1 MTSTA
6 SLLPPPDDPSIGD
19 VLPLG
24 EFLWSLRQRG
34 IATGLRDYRSLERLL
49 LRWPST
55 DPVLLRDAVAAIVA
69 RNEQELADVRTA
81 YDEWFDEKEPAPPPP
96 PPRTR
101 QVPRARTFLAA
112 LALVLLVISALSGWK
127 VWRWKHQPTPT
138 HIEQPRPS
146 ARANTPTPPPPPPL
160 PPEPRGNSLRTP
172 AVAAGIAA
180 LVIVCAAAIWQ
191 TQRRRA
197 RWKRA
202 YLNETIAGT
211 TGPSRYETT
220 VKRAEPLIDRTLVE
234 DVATIIGQGVEVDE
248 QSDRLDIEQSLRL
261 TLGAGMCP
269 QLAFEA
275 PPRNAAVLVLQD
287 TGAEMRPWRE
297 KVDALVAEL
306 VRQRVAIERWFFNSD
321 PSTVWS
327 ESFGQRVTLERLS
340 GQRGELSL
348 LIISS
353 GDTAGR
359 IIEQHAS
366 ACMVLR
372 RWAYRAWLNPVAN
385 AAYWPSALWRLPI
398 RVWPFTRNGLRGMAW
413 DLAHT
418 SLAVPNDLADAPRAV
433 GEDDIERM
441 KRLIA
446 LVPSPTL
453 ALADELRR
461 RYAPDIP
468 EEVVLFLAAE
478 GTFRGERYCLPKE
491 ETVRLLAAERTD
503 TPSRERRI
511 RHFLLEVLH
520 DSEPAAG
527 SVAHLRWQLD
537 LAMQQ
542 MQVSAMGEGSYAEPL
557 NLLGALAEGPLR
569 EEVEAAVGTLRHTPP
584 VERAVRRTLRDAA
597 SRLPSVVPDS
607 VRTLPPRL
615 AWPGWAAIPI
625 AAVIACCS
633 FLAARPAGRGT
644 GELLHH
650 KVAYQLT
657 STGNGNYSLTPIGA
671 APRTASI
678 YTGERKLTDTKVPG
692 NVQTAVDGVYLQA
705 RAELTTGQLALS
717 NLVWVPK
724 RVPPPMRLVPDEK
737 PPVAASM
744 GPVHLQPFE
753 HGATALNVNVPT
765 RTAPG
770 TLHIDNEPTVPASLP
785 AGLGRLTVMAAAIT
799 VRDAANLQIAW
810 NGSDLTLPPGRY
822 SVTSQVSGIVL
833 ASAIAQIK
841 AGQRTSV
848 PIKPSRGVASLSVT
862 SSATA
867 TMRLKTPRKDAQ
879 LVESTPGHY
888 DLFAPGGTYDVAVAV
903 TGYVPSTV
911 AVTVVNGAAHQE
923 MLAPDT
929 LFEQSSAS
937 LDQQTLVSKKSTTY
951 KVEERTAFEL
961 VHPDG
966 SVTSFR
972 KIAGRDAWR
981 ERGGQSSA
989 GSSTSQMA
997 VSNEHAWGGPLRV
1010 KNTEGMILK
1019 GSQDLFIPN
1028 RVTPT
1033 GSGVDD
1039 TSAYVLVAGT
1049 WQPYGS
1055 VRDSAS
1061 K

>member
-6 SLLPPPDDPSIGD
+6 SLPPPPDDPSIGD

-55 DPVLLRDAVAAIVA
+55 DPAMLRDAVAAIVA
-69 RNEQELADVRTA
+69 RNEQELADVRAA

-101 QVPRARTFLAA
+101 RVPHARTFFAA
-112 LALVLLVISALSGWK
+112 LALVLLIISALGGWK
-127 VWRWKHQPTPT
+127 VWRWKHQPTPA
-138 HIEQPRPS
+138 HIEQQGPS
-146 ARANTPTPPPPPPL
+146 EKDKTSTLPPPPPL

-172 AVAAGIAA
+172 AVAAGITA
-180 LVIVCAAAIWQ
+180 LVILCAAAAWQ
-191 TQRRRA
+191 TRRRRA

-202 YLNETIAGT
+202 YLSETLAGT

-220 VKRAEPLIDRTLVE
+220 VTRAEPLIDRNLVE
-234 DVATIIGQGVEVDE
+234 DVATIIGQGVEVNE

-275 PPRNAAVLVLQD
+275 PPRNAAVLILQD
-287 TGAEMRPWRE
+287 TSAEMRPWRE
-297 KVDALVAEL
+297 KVDAFVAEL
-306 VRQRVAIERWFFNSD
+306 VKQRVAVERWFFHSD

-327 ESFGQRVTLERLS
+327 ESFGRRVTLERLS

-359 IIEQHAS
+359 LIEQHAS
-366 ACMVLR
+366 AGSVLR

-398 RVWPFTRNGLRGMAW
+398 HVWPFTRNGLRGMAW

-418 SLAVPNDLADAPRAV
+418 SLAVANDLADAPRAV

-511 RHFLLEVLH
+511 RHFLLDVLH

-542 MQVSAMGEGSYAEPL
+542 MHVSAMGEGSYAEPL
-557 NLLGALAEGPLR
+557 TLLGALAEGPLR
-569 EEVEAAVGTLRHTPP
+569 DEVEAAVGTLRHTPP
-584 VERAVRRTLRDAA
+584 VERAVRRTLREATE
-597 SRLPSVVPDS
+597 RLPSVVPDS

-644 GELLHH
+644 GEIMHH

-657 STGNGNYSLTPIGA
+657 SIGNGNYSLTPIGA
-671 APRTASI
+671 APRTTAI
-678 YTGERKLTDTKVPG
+678 YANEQRLTNVHVPG
-692 NVQTAVDGVYLQA
+692 TMSNGISGVYLQA
-705 RAELTTGQLALS
+705 RAELPTGQLALS

-724 RVPPPMRLVPDEK
+724 RVLPPELPKPLDVKPIQPAGEHSTIPPAARTTVPQQL
-737 PPVAASM
+737 A
-744 GPVHLQPFE
+744 
-753 HGATALNVNVPT
+753 
-765 RTAPG
+765 G
-770 TLHIDNEPTVPASLP
+770 TLHLDVATTALP
-785 AGLGRLTVMAAAIT
+785 AEMTRVPMTPATIV
-799 VRDAANLQIAW
+799 VRDAASRQIAW
-810 NGSDLTLPPGRY
+810 NGTDLTLNPGQF
-822 SVTSQVSGIVL
+822 SVTSDVGGTVLTVTTVQIHAGHKTSVTVRPDRGVVSL
-833 ASAIAQIK
+833 SANASA
-841 AGQRTSV
+841 
-848 PIKPSRGVASLSVT
+848 PAS
-862 SSATA
+862 
-867 TMRLKTPRKDAQ
+867 MRLKTPRNGAQ
-879 LVESTPGHY
+879 LLERGPGHY
-888 DLFAPGGTYDVAVAV
+888 DLFAPGGTYEIAVSVA
-903 TGYVPSTV
+903 GYVPGTV
-911 AVTVVNGAAHQE
+911 PITVINGAGHKE
-923 MLAPDT
+923 IFAPDV
-929 LFEQSSAS
+929 LFEQSSAA
-937 LDQQTLVSKKSTTY
+937 LDEKRLVSKTSITY
-951 KVEERTAFEL
+951 KVEERTAFDL
-961 VHPDG
+961 VRPDG

-972 KIAGRDAWR
+972 KIDGSDTWR
-981 ERGGQSSA
+981 ESGGA
-989 GSSTSQMA
+989 GSSTD
-997 VSNEHAWGGPLRV
+997 HAWESPAHM
-1010 KNTEGMILK
+1010 KDTQGMILK
-1019 GSQDLFIPN
+1019 GSQPLFIPN
-1028 RVTPT
+1028 RVTPA
-1033 GSGVDD
+1033 GSGIDD
-1039 TSAYVLVAGT
+1039 KSVYVKVAGK